1 MGNGASMNLTE
12 LSKTELKQ
20 YLSQNRNDDEK
31 FSAALE
37 ELMRRNSD
45 APVYP
50 PMGWEETKKIIDDKI
65 RQVNSEN

>member
-1 MGNGASMNLTE
+1 MNLTE

-37 ELMRRNSD
+37 ELMRRNAD

-50 PMGWEETKKIIDDKI
+50 PMGWEETGKIVEEKI
-65 RQVNSEN
+65 RQLNSEN